1 MDENQILTFELN
13 ETKQFEMLFKERFS
27 GLCNYANKLL
37 LDRSSAEDALQQ
49 VFSKLWE
56 KRSQITIDTSIKSYL
71 YRATYNTCMNE
82 IKRNQ
87 RLHSLESDD
96 QVHDMQQADVR
107 TRVNDLEKQ
116 VNLGLKQLPEKCRSI
131 FVMSRYERMKYKEI
145 AEMLEISIKTVEN
158 QMGKALKMM
167 RVHLSEFISILLIL
181 LAGR

>member
-1 MDENQILTFELN
+1 MDEDQILTFELN
-13 ETKQFEMLFKERFS
+13 ETKQFEMLFKERFAS
-27 GLCNYANKLL
+27 LCNYANKLL
-37 LDRSSAEDALQQ
+37 LDRSSAEDAVQQ

-87 RLHSLESDD
+87 KLHVLGSED
-96 QVHDMQQADVR
+96 QVYDMQQADVR
-107 TRVNDLEKQ
+107 TRVNDLEKH
-116 VNLGLKQLPEKCRSI
+116 VNLGLEQLPEKCRAI

-145 AEMLEISIKTVEN
+145 ADLLEISIKTVEN

-181 LAGR
+181 LAGK